1 MSVIDNLNKS
11 REPSSYSNELFN
23 EQWQLYQKI
32 LLNSYMKH
40 QEIYGILH
48 QWLVNNF
55 QKPFSMLELG
65 CGDASFTAQAL
76 SNTTIASYQGIDL
89 SEAALLIAQ
98 SNMEPLPCR
107 ATFTQGELSEYVV
120 ELVQKQQENFDLIL
134 SSFALHH
141 LSFEQKDF
149 VMGKLLHLL
158 KNGGIFLL
166 IDVFRS
172 ENEKREDY
180 LKRYLEDVHKNW
192 SQLTHQEYSLVEE
205 HIRKS
210 DFPETQSI
218 FYSLATKHGFT
229 RKECLYHDT
238 LDTTQM
244 LCFYAP
250 TCEMR

>member
-1 MSVIDNLNKS
+1 MG
-11 REPSSYSNELFN
+11 
-23 EQWQLYQKI
+23 
-32 LLNSYMKH
+32 H

-48 QWLVNNF
+48 EWLINDF

-98 SNMEPLPCR
+98 SNMEHLPC
-107 ATFTQGELSEYVV
+107 ATTFAKGELSEIVL
-120 ELVQKQQENFDLIL
+120 ELVQNQQENFDLIL
-134 SSFALHH
+134 GSFVLHH

-149 VMGKLLHLL
+149 VMGKLSHLL

-180 LKRYLEDVHKNW
+180 LKRYLEDVRKNW
-192 SQLTHQEYSLVEE
+192 SQLTPQEYSLVEE
-205 HIRKS
+205 HIKKS
-210 DFPETQSI
+210 DFPETQEI

-229 RKECLYHDT
+229 KKECLYHDA

-244 LCFYAP
+244 LCFYLKGKNS
-250 TCEMR
+250 CK